1 MYATNAWPERVGLEE
16 AVLAYRAAYRIEH
29 GFARLKGKPL
39 ALSPIYLESDERIR
53 GLIRVLTIGL
63 RVLTLVEFV
72 VRRTLSADGAKLE
85 GLYPANPKRST
96 ATPTTE
102 MLLRA
107 FKAIT
112 LIVMT
117 QGPTRLVHIAPLSA
131 LQHRI
136 VHLLGLPETVY
147 EALGH
152 RISVTPPQMGG
163 P

>member
-1 MYATNAWPERVGLEE
+1 
-16 AVLAYRAAYRIEH
+16 
-29 GFARLKGKPL
+29 
-39 ALSPIYLESDERIR
+39 
-53 GLIRVLTIGL
+53 
-63 RVLTLVEFV
+63 LVEFV
-72 VRRTLSADGAKLE
+72 ARRTLAADGAQLD

-117 QGPTRLVHIAPLSA
+117 QGPIRLVHIAPLST
-131 LQHRI
+131 LQQRI
-136 VHLLGLPETVY
+136 VRLLELPETLY

-152 RISVTPPQMGG
+152 RISVTSPQMGG